1 MKNKLRTKQ
10 GRYTAYALHCG
21 YVSQL
26 NGRHLMVEHNQYV
39 VKSYLDENKYFNT
52 LKEARKYQLR

>member
-1 MKNKLRTKQ
+1 MEKKLRNKQ
-10 GRYTAYALHCG
+10 GRLTAYALHCG

-26 NGRHLMVEHNQYV
+26 NGRHLMVEYGQYV
-39 VKSYLDENKYFNT
+39 VKSYLEENKYFKT